1 MSTINV
7 TVAVPLSAIAALK
20 NPSSDLASKLA
31 ALSVT
36 STAVLEAIS
45 ALPYDIATHTI
56 TEQPSSH
63 SPSVRSPSA
72 YSPSAHTPSKSA
84 AYASKQTHLSDHDGF
99 TVTVIPRADT
109 KPAAVLQVHES
120 TTVKQL
126 AGLIEEACEVS
137 KYAQFLVWNHRCFY
151 DGQRGG
157 YDEGRTL
164 GEVSSCMKVF
174 GGCGRTEPV
183 VLIGRDEQ

>member
-1 MSTINV
+1 MSTINI
-7 TVAVPLSAIAALK
+7 TAAIPLSAIAALK
-20 NPSSDLASKLA
+20 DPSSDLASKQA

-56 TEQPSSH
+56 TEQPSAQ
-63 SPSVRSPSA
+63 SPL
-72 YSPSAHTPSKSA
+72 AHTPSKSA

-99 TVTVIPRADT
+99 TVTVIHRADT

-126 AGLIEEACEVS
+126 TGLIEEACEVS

-164 GEVSSCMKVF
+164 GEVGMSDED
-174 GGCGRTEPV
+174 GRVTLV
-183 VLIGRDEQ
+183 YQL